1 MSNRGRPRK
10 DGSKNKMFSWRLTEG
25 ELGRLRFLSIITG
38 KSKSQ
43 ILSDALDIYYKM
55 LVKND

>member
-10 DGSKNKMFSWRLTEG
+10 DGSKKKRFTWRLTEG
-25 ELGRLRFLSIITG
+25 ELGRLRLLSVKMG
-38 KSKSQ
+38 ESKSQ